1 MTQKLCGS
9 HPEHSGLSGRQ
20 MNSVPGQ
27 ESPACGDKRKMETNP
42 GSSKGKP
49 GLLYEFDRLW
59 SYHLSSCLSLHLQ
72 THHFSPDIRL
82 AFHAFEFFQRKKASW
97 DRNFSVWWKSGLRWE
112 KESND
117 CECCW
122 LSWSAL
128 YKKHNNTKTL
138 NSLSVNRRCD
148 CSGTIVSRIFSRH
161 WTWTSVERNT
171 KIATSGSLK
180 AITLSFG

>member
-9 HPEHSGLSGRQ
+9 HPEHCDLSGRQ
-20 MNSVPGQ
+20 MNPVPGQ
-27 ESPACGDKRKMETNP
+27 ESPDCRDKKKMETSP

-59 SYHLSSCLSLHLQ
+59 PSHLSSCLSLPLQ

-82 AFHAFEFFQRKKASW
+82 AFHAYEFFQRKKGSW
-97 DRNFSVWWKSGLRWE
+97 DRNLSVWWKSVLRWE
-112 KESND
+112 KESSY

-122 LSWSAL
+122 LSWNTL
-128 YKKHNNTKTL
+128 YKKHNKTKTL
-138 NSLSVNRRCD
+138 NSLSVNRRRD
-148 CSGTIVSRIFSRH
+148 YSGTIVSRIFSRH
-161 WTWTSVERNT
+161 WTWTSVEGNT

-180 AITLSFG
+180 PITLSFG